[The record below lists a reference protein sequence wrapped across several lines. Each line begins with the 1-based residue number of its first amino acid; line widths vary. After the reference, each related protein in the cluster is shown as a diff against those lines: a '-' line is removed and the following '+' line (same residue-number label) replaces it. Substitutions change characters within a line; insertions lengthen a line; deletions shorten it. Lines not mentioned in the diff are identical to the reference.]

1 MRTLIAILT
10 FCVCW
15 LNANAQLHFIP
26 ADSIVTWDSD
36 VANLRN
42 TALEASAHLTP
53 QYISADF
60 SQGKMLQTSWEK
72 EAGKHNMNP
81 FAIANRFTLA
91 AKLLTLTADA
101 KYALEME
108 QVIYKALLQQAST
121 PTLSAE
127 KVTAAQTLLNAVGT
141 MLATQGDTLYVNY
154 YANSTATIPTS
165 MGSLQLDIVTG
176 MPFHERVKF
185 RFARMTQPKGMQ
197 VTICLRLPEG
207 EWNDTSFPIYCNG
220 HDTPY
225 HIEKGY
231 AVITNTWRP
240 GFEIY
245 FDLPE
250 PLLKLE

>member
-1 MRTLIAILT
+1 MRTIIVILT
-10 FCVCW
+10 FCACW
-15 LNANAQLHFIP
+15 LNANAQLRFIP

-72 EAGKHNMNP
+72 EGGKHNMNP

-108 QVIYKALLQQAST
+108 QLIYKALLQQAST

-185 RFARMTQPKGMQ
+185 RFARMTQPKGME

-207 EWNDTSFPIYCNG
+207 AWNDTSIAMDTTPPITLRR
-220 HDTPY
+220 DTPL
-225 HIEKGY
+225 
-231 AVITNTWRP
+231 
-240 GFEIY
+240 
-245 FDLPE
+245 LPTHGAQG
-250 PLLKLE
+250 LKFTLTYLNRFWSWNSF